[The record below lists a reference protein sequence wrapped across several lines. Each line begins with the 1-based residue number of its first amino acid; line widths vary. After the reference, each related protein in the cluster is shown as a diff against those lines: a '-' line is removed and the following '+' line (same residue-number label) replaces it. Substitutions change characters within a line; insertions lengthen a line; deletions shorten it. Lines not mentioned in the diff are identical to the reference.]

1 MSPSVVIADELVGDN
16 DWNYVNNASKS
27 GVNIIASI
35 HAGSIDDIKNKSY
48 FNNEVFQRYVVVS
61 GKIGAVGAVYD
72 ENFRLI

>member
-1 MSPSVVIADELVGDN
+1 MKIF
-16 DWNYVNNASKS
+16 
-27 GVNIIASI
+27 
-35 HAGSIDDIKNKSY
+35 NKSY